1 MNVFHHPPKSITPIY
16 FGQIFSLMSQDLEQ
30 ELQSLILK
38 HGSPILQNMEK
49 GGELDNVTPF
59 VTNHGIAK
67 LLHNY

>member
-1 MNVFHHPPKSITPIY
+1 
-16 FGQIFSLMSQDLEQ
+16 MSQDLEQ